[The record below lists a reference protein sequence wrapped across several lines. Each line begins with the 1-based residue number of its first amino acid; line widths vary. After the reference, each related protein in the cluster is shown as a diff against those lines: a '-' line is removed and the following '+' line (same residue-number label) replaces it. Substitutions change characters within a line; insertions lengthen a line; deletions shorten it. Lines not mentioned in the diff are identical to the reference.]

1 MGDRFVEDRSLSVLR
16 ALALP
21 SENDLGM
28 DQICALASDM
38 FDVPIALVTLLDE
51 EYQWLI
57 ARYGF
62 DVERLPRNTAFCN
75 FTILGEGVFVVPNA
89 PEDERFAGNALVT
102 GAPHIRFYAGAPL
115 EWEPGIRLGALCVI
129 DTEARSLS
137 LVKQR
142 RLAQLARLVVA
153 HIRNRA
159 ATRDLQQDVAQA
171 AITHSAL
178 EWTSSH
184 DALTGLPNRAP
195 FRAALQRA
203 IEETKPG
210 QRGAL
215 LLLDLDEFKRINDTM
230 GHEAGDALLVAVSGR
245 LAELVRAPN
254 LVARLGGDEFGI
266 LLSTA
271 LSEDEL
277 EAFGARINVALSE
290 PFEHEQYRLHCT
302 ASIGLATFP
311 DHATSASELLRYADL
326 ALYAAKDEGRGRSSM
341 YRPALGVQLQAR
353 IAALERARSALERNA
368 IVPYYQPKISLGSG
382 EIVGF
387 EALLRWSDPIL
398 GIQSPLTI
406 WEAFKDPA
414 LSVNIGQRMRD
425 LVMSDMAIWRQ
436 HNVPFGAVAINVSAG
451 EFSRGDLAL
460 TIRESM
466 AAFRLPAD
474 TLELEVTETVLLD
487 DRSDKI
493 TKTLQALGHDGVA
506 IALDDFGTGYASLS
520 HLQKLPVQSIKIDK
534 SFVGD
539 MTENR
544 ESAAI
549 VNLCIELAQSF
560 GIGVVAEGVETE
572 AQAQMLKNWHCD
584 VAQGYLFG
592 KPVEAELVPSLLAG
606 WSAED
611 AKSFVA
617 RQRS

>member
-62 DVERLPRNTAFCN
+62 DVERLPRNTVFCN